1 MAEDTKST
9 EPFNRRLRLG
19 IVGIGVGAS
28 EILPQMEAMPDIQLV
43 AAADINRRVL
53 STFQHRYGA
62 KTYDSAEKLCADPN
76 VEAVWVSTPNKFHA
90 PHTIMAAEH
99 GKHVVVEKPMAI
111 SLAEAGK
118 MIQTAEKNKVK
129 LLCGHTQSFGP
140 HIRTMRKI
148 IRSGELG
155 RLCAMNVFAYTDWML
170 RPRTAEELDISQ
182 GGGVPYRQGPHQID
196 TLRLLGG
203 GLVRSVRGST
213 GQWFKGRPIPGY
225 YSGFLEFE
233 DGTPATLMHNGYGY
247 FLASEL
253 VPWGGQNSRY
263 SEAERAAIRKTLLD
277 GTRNE
282 NADKDAMRI
291 GGAHEHEV
299 RDRSKAKPWL
309 PNDLGILVATCE
321 KGDIRQ
327 SQFGLFV
334 HSDEGTKDVPLVG
347 GGGPSRR
354 AELEELYN
362 AVVLDKPIR
371 HTGLWGMGTL
381 EVCLAIMQ
389 SAKERKEIFLS
400 HQVPAPD

>member
-1 MAEDTKST
+1 
-9 EPFNRRLRLG
+9 
-19 IVGIGVGAS
+19 
-28 EILPQMEAMPDIQLV
+28 
-43 AAADINRRVL
+43 
-53 STFQHRYGA
+53 
-62 KTYDSAEKLCADPN
+62 
-76 VEAVWVSTPNKFHA
+76 
-90 PHTIMAAEH
+90 
-99 GKHVVVEKPMAI
+99 
-111 SLAEAGK
+111 
-118 MIQTAEKNKVK
+118 
-129 LLCGHTQSFGP
+129 
-140 HIRTMRKI
+140 MRKI
-148 IRSGELG
+148 IRSGEFG
-155 RLCAMNVFAYTDWML
+155 RLCALHVWAYTDWML
-170 RPRTAEELDISQ
+170 RPRTAEELDINQ

-263 SEAERAAIRKTLLD
+263 SEAERAAIRRSLLD

-282 NADKDAMRI
+282 NADKDEMRI
-291 GGAHEHEV
+291 GGAHEREV

-334 HSDEGTKDVPLVG
+334 HSDGGTKDVPLIG

-354 AELEELYN
+354 GELMELYN
-362 AVVLDKPIR
+362 AVVIDKPIR
-371 HTGLWGMGTL
+371 HTGPWGMATL
-381 EVCLAIMQ
+381 EVCLALIQ
-389 SAKERKEIFLS
+389 SAKERKEIFLR
-400 HQVPAPD
+400 HQVPAPEED